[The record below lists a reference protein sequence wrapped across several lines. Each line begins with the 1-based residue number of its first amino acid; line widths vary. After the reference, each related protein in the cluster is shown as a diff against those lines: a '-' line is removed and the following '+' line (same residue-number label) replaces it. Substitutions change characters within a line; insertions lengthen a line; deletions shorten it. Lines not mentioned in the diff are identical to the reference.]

1 MVKDSIKN
9 KRDLQTLVTMPKDNA
24 FKIGDY
30 HNNLL
35 AY

>member
-1 MVKDSIKN
+1 MVKHSIKN
-9 KRDLQTLVTMPKDNA
+9 KWDLQTLVAMPKDNA

-35 AY
+35 AF